1 MVQVNADENKQ
12 ESKKPEVVIA
22 LEKCLENITV
32 EFIDYMN
39 ELESDKAD
47 IERELHLIE
56 MENDRLE
63 KSIEEKIKEI
73 EKLEQDNQ
81 VLVHRIIE
89 LDTENKYLKKELEN
103 KKES

>member
-12 ESKKPEVVIA
+12 ESKKPEAVIA